1 MTAIANQINAL
12 QEELPR
18 GVTIVAVTKYSDVSD
33 IQKAYDAGM
42 RDFGENRV
50 QDLEE
55 KRVKLPD
62 DIRWHM
68 IGHVQTNKI
77 KYFTNYIYM
86 VQGVD
91 RCKVLKELN
100 KQAAKDD
107 VVVRCT
113 LQVHIAKEDSKFG
126 LNESECM
133 SLCKEIDNGVFPNVE
148 CVGLMGMATN
158 TNDHSVVKREF
169 EGLKTLF
176 DDVAAKYPHWKWDT
190 LSMGMSG
197 DYKIAVEC
205 GSTMVR
211 VGSKIFKPQS

>member
-1 MTAIANQINAL
+1 MTFIAKQIETL
-12 QEELPR
+12 KGELSDH
-18 GVTIVAVTKYSDVSD
+18 VTIVAVTKYSDVED
-33 IQKAYDAGM
+33 IRKAYDAGM

-55 KRVKLPD
+55 KRVQLPD

-77 KYFTNYIYM
+77 KYFTSYIHM

-91 RCKVLKELN
+91 RRKVLKELN
-100 KQAAKDD
+100 QQAEKDG
-107 VVVRCT
+107 VRVRCT
-113 LQVHIAKEDSKFG
+113 LQIHIAKEDSKFG
-126 LNESECM
+126 LDEDECM
-133 SLCKEIDNGVFPNVE
+133 ALCGEIEPGVFPNVQ

-158 TNDHSVVKREF
+158 TDDKSVVSAEF
-169 EGLKTLF
+169 NGLKQLYDKIGAT
-176 DDVAAKYPHWKWDT
+176 YPHWEWHT

-197 DYKIAVEC
+197 DYLLAVEC

-211 VGSKIFKPQS
+211 VGSKIFKQT